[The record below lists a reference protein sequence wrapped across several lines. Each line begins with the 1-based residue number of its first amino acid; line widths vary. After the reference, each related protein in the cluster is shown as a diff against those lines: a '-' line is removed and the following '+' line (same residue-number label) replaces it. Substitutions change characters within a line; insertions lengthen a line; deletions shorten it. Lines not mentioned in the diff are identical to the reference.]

1 VVRAVFYKYGHPK
14 ECLINDALICP
25 ILLEAILRDE
35 QENFTI
41 LYPNGCSLNVSKPSL
56 PIMTSGTTSYPVN
69 RPIGAIYQASGSRG
83 KLIVFGAGHAFTE
96 K

>member
-1 VVRAVFYKYGHPK
+1 M
-14 ECLINDALICP
+14 ICP
-25 ILLEAILRDE
+25 ILLEAIMKEE
-35 QENFTI
+35 QENFTV

-56 PIMTSGTTSYPVN
+56 PIISSGATSYPVN
-69 RPIGAIYQASGSRG
+69 RPLGAIYQSPISTG